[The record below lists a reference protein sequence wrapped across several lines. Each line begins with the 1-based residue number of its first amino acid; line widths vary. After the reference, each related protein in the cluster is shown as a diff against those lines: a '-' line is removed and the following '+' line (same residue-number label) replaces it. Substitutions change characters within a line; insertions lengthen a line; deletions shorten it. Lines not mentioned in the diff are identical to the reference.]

1 MTLPDIL
8 RRASAVNPDAP
19 ALVFGDRE
27 VSYRDLDAESNTLAR
42 ELINRG
48 VGPGT
53 YVALA
58 LSRSLESVTATWA
71 VAKTGGA
78 FLPIDPHYPEDR
90 IRTCSPIREL

>member
-1 MTLPDIL
+1 M
-8 RRASAVNPDAP
+8 NPDAP

-78 FLPIDPHYPEDR
+78 FLRSIRTTPR
-90 IRTCSPIREL
+90 IVFGTCSPIREL